1 MAKFQPGVSGN
12 PKGRGAGTKDKR
24 TALRQLLVPH
34 QEKLVETLIAFA
46 EAGDMSAMKICMDR
60 MMPPLREDP
69 IRVTIPKIENA
80 NDCTLAQANVL
91 NAVAAGEMLPGEGQV
106 LSSLINAQRLAYETS
121 TMAEKL
127 DRIQAEFD
135 AIKSKGVTP

>member
-12 PKGRGAGTKDKR
+12 PTGKPKGAKDKR

-46 EAGDMSAMKICMDR
+46 EAGDMSAMRIVMDR
-60 MMPPLREDP
+60 LMPPLREEP
-69 IRVTIPKIENA
+69 IHVTIPKITNA
-80 NDCTLAQANVL
+80 DDCTKAQAAVL

-106 LSSLINAQRLAYETS
+106 LSGLINAQRLAYET
-121 TMAEKL
+121 THLAKQLADIQEDL
-127 DRIQAEFD
+127 DK
-135 AIKSKGVTP
+135 IKSKGNS